1 MRREQLKFKGH
12 EQHEHVKTSKIE
24 TNFKITNILPYLKK
38 MEAPNNNS
46 LVKQTPSAGTRGG
59 KRASHK
65 DPTRTSSSDLNEQI
79 YAKVKIIYF
88 VILTSLH
95 EHSPLQC

>member
-1 MRREQLKFKGH
+1 MKREQLKFKGH
-12 EQHEHVKTSKIE
+12 QQQENVKTSKIG
-24 TNFKITNILPYLKK
+24 TNFKITNVLPYLKQ
-38 MEAPNNNS
+38 METPNNNS
-46 LVKQTPSAGTRGG
+46 AVRQKTSAGTGRG

-65 DPTRTSSSDLNEQI
+65 DPTQTSTSDLNEQI
-79 YAKVKIIYF
+79 CAKVKIIYF